1 MSNYNNVSNSRNG
14 TELATGQE
22 RDLQGEAAKVYYK
35 HLKEDIVS
43 GFNGGDK
50 FEVFLMVVY
59 LPVRI
64 ICIIMDL
71 ARNILAPGHDCF
83 PQEALWDVQ

>member
-1 MSNYNNVSNSRNG
+1 MK
-14 TELATGQE
+14 
-22 RDLQGEAAKVYYK
+22 GEAAKVYYK

-64 ICIIMDL
+64 LSIIIIDL
-71 ARNILAPGHDCF
+71 ARDILPPGHDSF
-83 PQEALWDVQ
+83 PQEALWDVR

>member
-1 MSNYNNVSNSRNG
+1 MSNNNNVSNSRNG

-22 RDLQGEAAKVYYK
+22 RDLQGDAAKVYYK

-59 LPVRI
+59 LPVKICHI
-64 ICIIMDL
+64 IIDL
-71 ARNILAPGHDCF
+71 ARDFLASGHDSF
-83 PQEALWDVQ
+83 PEEAL

>member
-1 MSNYNNVSNSRNG
+1 MSNYNNLSSTRNG
-14 TELATGQE
+14 TQLATGQE
-22 RDLQGEAAKVYYK
+22 RDVQGDAAKVYYK

-64 ICIIMDL
+64 LNIIDL
-71 ARNILAPGHDCF
+71 ACDFLPSGHDSV
-83 PQEALWDVQ
+83 PEEALWDVR